1 MNNQML
7 TEVNDAQ
14 FKNLILLAFVK
25 ETSGEIDD
33 HKDLYLLI

>member
-1 MNNQML
+1 ML
-7 TEVNDAQ
+7 TEMSNAP
-14 FKNLILLAFVK
+14 FKNLIFLAFVK